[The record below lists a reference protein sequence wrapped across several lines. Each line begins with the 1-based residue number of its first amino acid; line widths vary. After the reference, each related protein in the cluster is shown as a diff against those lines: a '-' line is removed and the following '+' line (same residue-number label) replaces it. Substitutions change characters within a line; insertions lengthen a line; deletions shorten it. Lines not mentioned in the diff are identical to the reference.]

1 MQSQPLLPLLQAT
14 VLSLNR
20 YVGGAYGMSNEFDM
34 MKEIDQNGPIVVSF
48 EPDEGFVVY
57 KSGIYAQGK
66 FDNWFTLGQHQPEWL
81 KVDHS
86 GSDNFLYKFQSSA
99 TGGATRTWWV
109 RTATCRRYFTGS
121 WSTAGA
127 LTGANK
133 VHSSK
138 QETSA

>member
-1 MQSQPLLPLLQAT
+1 
-14 VLSLNR
+14 
-20 YVGGAYGMSNEFDM
+20 MSNEFDM

-86 GSDNFLYKFQSSA
+86 GSDNFLYKF
-99 TGGATRTWWV
+99 
-109 RTATCRRYFTGS
+109 
-121 WSTAGA
+121 
-127 LTGANK
+127 
-133 VHSSK
+133 
-138 QETSA
+138 

>member
-1 MQSQPLLPLLQAT
+1 MQSQPLLPLIQAT
-14 VLSLNR
+14 VLSFNR

-86 GSDNFLYKFQSSA
+86 GISNFLLKIPVLCY
-99 TGGATRTWWV
+99 GWGYENLVGADGNVQKMFYWKLV
-109 RTATCRRYFTGS
+109 NS
-121 WSTAGA
+121 WGTDWGEQGTK
-127 LTGANK
+127 L
-133 VHSSK
+133 
-138 QETSA
+138 